1 MRITIEGADVGCR
14 CGVVEEDD
22 EGREERMDGEAEGE
36 TWLSTKL
43 MREHKGAYIIHS
55 LQSFTPLLQQGV
67 SCSQARVGH
76 LIQSHFE

>member
-55 LQSFTPLLQQGV
+55 LQSFTPLPRRPYQEV
-67 SCSQARVGH
+67 DRVNPT
-76 LIQSHFE
+76 LLV